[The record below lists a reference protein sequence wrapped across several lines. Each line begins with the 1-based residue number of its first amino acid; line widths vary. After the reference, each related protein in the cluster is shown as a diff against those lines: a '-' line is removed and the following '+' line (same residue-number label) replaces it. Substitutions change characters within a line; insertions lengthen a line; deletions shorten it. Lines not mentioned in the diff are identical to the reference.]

1 MLERFRTIHD
11 MQVCIG
17 VKSSEN
23 GGRFMNP
30 FNSNLQIE

>member
-17 VKSSEN
+17 GKSSEN
-23 GGRFMNP
+23 GGL
-30 FNSNLQIE
+30 S

>member
-23 GGRFMNP
+23 GGLF
-30 FNSNLQIE
+30 